1 VLTQFVGNIVRGDNI
16 SLVAGGAQRR
26 CFLYIDDAIDCLVRI
41 IANKDGA
48 ADQRIFNIGDPKND
62 CSVRELAE
70 ALLEEISRYDGFK
83 DVRARVKLIDVDPG
97 VYYGKGYEDIQ
108 VRVPSV
114 EAAKKHLGWTPT
126 TDLRTAL
133 RKTLDYYL
141 LAKPKDAGDLSSAP
155 VQ

>member
-1 VLTQFVGNIVRGDNI
+1 
-16 SLVAGGAQRR
+16 
-26 CFLYIDDAIDCLVRI
+26 
-41 IANKDGA
+41 
-48 ADQRIFNIGDPKND
+48 
-62 CSVRELAE
+62 
-70 ALLEEISRYDGFK
+70 
-83 DVRARVKLIDVDPG
+83 VKLIDVDPG